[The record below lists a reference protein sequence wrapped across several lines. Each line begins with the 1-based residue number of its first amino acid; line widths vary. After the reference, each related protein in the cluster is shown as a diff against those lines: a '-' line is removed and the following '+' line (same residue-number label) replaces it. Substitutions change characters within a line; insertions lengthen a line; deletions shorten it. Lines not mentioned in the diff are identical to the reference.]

1 MPRGVKYNIQIKE
14 TPSII
19 HAYDQMTM
27 KETIETIEKDLMK
40 YYEIETKLT
49 NEVIYNLVKRPNTVN
64 KLIRKFV
71 KVEKHH
77 PSLEKSGTER
87 V

>member
-27 KETIETIEKDLMK
+27 KETVEKDLMK
-40 YYEIETKLT
+40 YYEIEVKLT

-71 KVEKHH
+71 KVEKHINIRMT
-77 PSLEKSGTER
+77 P
-87 V
+87 

>member
-19 HAYDQMTM
+19 HAYDKMTM

-71 KVEKHH
+71 KVEKHINIRMN
-77 PSLEKSGTER
+77 P
-87 V
+87 